1 MYYLFLIKVCNAC
14 ERAHTQNLS
23 AKIQLFSDIHKIYKL
38 FLTKKVKNLQFSFFC
53 CTFVPIF
60 THMAYSFHTYLPY
73 YKRNLKVALPVIL
86 TQIGAALVGFFDSV
100 MVGHY
105 GTTDLAAVSFSN
117 AIFFTI
123 MVLAMGAIMGLTP
136 LVGHEVGSLSNE
148 TNEEAIERKHLHI
161 SSLLANGGIFTLILC
176 ALTLALLAPCIPFLG
191 YFGQEEEVV
200 ACAKPYFTLI
210 VLSII
215 PFNFFNLSKQ
225 FLEGLGNTTVA
236 MIITLSCNLLN
247 IGLNWIFIFGHWGCP
262 AMGATGAGL
271 ATLIAR
277 TAMPICFFTAIMLKK
292 EWRRYITSIHRAMI
306 RMAELKKLFRIG
318 LPIGLQTFAET
329 FLFTASFII
338 VGWISKEALAAHQ
351 VANQMADITFMLVLG
366 VGSATTIRVSH
377 QLGKGDLYAVKMA
390 ANASI
395 HLCLLINIIGA
406 IVMIG
411 GRMWIPYVFT
421 EDPKVVEIA
430 STLLIFAGLLQ
441 FADGLQC
448 VGAAML
454 RGIQD
459 VKVPMKIALCSYIG
473 ITLPLGLILTF
484 PLGLGAKGMWIAFVI
499 ALAIPAVLFHIRF
512 RKRLLSVS
520 ISNE

>member
-1 MYYLFLIKVCNAC
+1 
-14 ERAHTQNLS
+14 
-23 AKIQLFSDIHKIYKL
+23 
-38 FLTKKVKNLQFSFFC
+38 
-53 CTFVPIF
+53 
-60 THMAYSFHTYLPY
+60 MAYSFNIYLPY
-73 YKRNLKVALPVIL
+73 YKRNLKVAIPVIL
-86 TQIGAALVGFFDSV
+86 TQIGSALVGFFDSV

-191 YFGQEEEVV
+191 YFGQDVEVV
-200 ACAKPYFTLI
+200 SCARPYFTLI

-215 PFNFFNLSKQ
+215 PFNFFCLSKQ

-236 MIITLSCNLLN
+236 MIITLVCNLLN

-277 TAMPICFFTAIMLKK
+277 IVMPICFFIVIWYKK
-292 EWRRYITSIHRAMI
+292 EWRMYLTSIHKQMLSWQ
-306 RMAELKKLFRIG
+306 EQKKLFRLG

-366 VGSATTIRVSH
+366 IGSATTIRVSH
-377 QLGKGDLYAVKMA
+377 QLGEGNIHGVRMA
-390 ANASI
+390 SNASI

-512 RKRLLSVS
+512 RKQLSKRS
-520 ISNE
+520 AISRKGPYHSAKWTGS